1 LFDGFFFWR
10 ELQGTSKTPQRKRKK
25 QRNSNGLNRK
35 KKEELAN
42 AMMPTNSALS
52 GFDMEPLSL
61 RDITRSVA

>member
-1 LFDGFFFWR
+1 VSCKVQVKPPS
-10 ELQGTSKTPQRKRKK
+10 ERKK
-25 QRNSNGLNRK
+25 EKTK
-35 KKEELAN
+35 KLKWFKEEEKEELAN